1 MRNQFLTNILANI
14 GGPAL
19 LIAAVSLAPVAAYGQ
34 SRSVA
39 AKPGSTKN
47 WTAPRTPDG
56 QPDLQGIWSNATI
69 TPLERPDD
77 LAGKTALTEKEAAEY
92 EKEVVKRTNVDR
104 REGIVGTEAD
114 VARAYNN
121 FWYDRGT
128 KTVGTRRTSLII
140 DPPDGKIP
148 QLTPEAQKRVADRD
162 SRRVRP
168 AEGPEDRSLSER
180 CILWQTAG
188 PPMLPSGYNNN
199 YQIVQSRD
207 YVTIFNEMIHDT
219 RIVPLDG
226 RPHLPQNVRLWM
238 GDSRGHW
245 EGDTLVID
253 TTNFTEKTAFRG
265 ASEKMHLVERFTRVD
280 AETLVY
286 SFTVD
291 DPSSFAKPW
300 TAEITSTRAAG
311 PIFEYACHEGN
322 YGMTGLLRGARADE
336 KKAAEGAEKK

>member
-1 MRNQFLTNILANI
+1 MRNQFLTKILANI
-14 GGPAL
+14 GGTAL

-148 QLTPEAQKRVADRD
+148 QLTPEAQQRVADRD

-219 RIVPLDG
+219 RIIPLDG

-238 GDSRGHW
+238 GDPRGHW

-280 AETLVY
+280 AETLLY

-291 DPSSFAKPW
+291 DPSAFAKPW
-300 TAEITSTRAAG
+300 TAELTSTRAAG